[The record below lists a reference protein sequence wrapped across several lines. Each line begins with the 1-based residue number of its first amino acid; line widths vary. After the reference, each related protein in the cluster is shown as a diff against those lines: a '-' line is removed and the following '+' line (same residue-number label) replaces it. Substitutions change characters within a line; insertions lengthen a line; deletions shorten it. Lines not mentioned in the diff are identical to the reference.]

1 MEKGKMRRSVKKAA
15 AFLLAFALVFSMAG
29 SGRMVVSAQQAAET
43 AAGSV
48 EEKAQVLPSQQNV
61 GTQDENGGTPQENV
75 QNEEPQPGGETPSG
89 SEGGTEDENGPSDQ
103 GQNTDENG
111 GETPSGE
118 NPSEDNSSEKPS
130 GDEPAPADPSEDT
143 SDKEDGKDPSGVTD
157 GKEEPST
164 DGTSGTEGG
173 TTDGSSDDQTVS
185 GNDVPEEEAPGE
197 DAGENASEG
206 SVSGNSVSANRIP
219 SGQMAANG
227 IAAMAISGSYE
238 VPVGETIT
246 LRGTDVWTSWDH
258 AWNSQSGEDGGDI
271 SLFPKDDEIAE
282 VTGKAEGTV
291 TVTHTYKYLSWGR
304 EKEGKDTFRIKV
316 LPAESGEKKQYNLYM
331 YTLIPGQQLESTIE
345 PNDKWNGM
353 GVGKI
358 SGLGAPS
365 SHPTQTVLDDGYGSS
380 GAVIDYHDYHHD
392 TDTFPDITYNDTTY
406 RYAATD
412 SENANEAGYYTIE
425 WVRVVVDSGANA
437 GNNGYNPVVND
448 EPTYHLDGVVNLN
461 IVGKCTVHFSVKDA
475 GADEFLVQT
484 DYSKIVEEGFSAG
497 NLKRPDQDSHL
508 YPQQKVVGG
517 ITYTFDGWYRDE
529 SCSGEKVDWKTETI
543 TEDITYYARYIPA
556 AQNIIITKEV
566 SGGLGDVQKEFEFT
580 YSYTDADGNKE
591 EGDFTLADGQSSNSL
606 TIPVGA
612 ELTLTEKNAGGYTV
626 SALYGETS
634 YTAQGDED
642 SQTKTLI
649 VTIQAGANNIT
660 VTNNKEV
667 TPDTGI
673 LLDSAPHVL
682 GLLLVTAG
690 AAALLTGRRKEHLS

>member
-1 MEKGKMRRSVKKAA
+1 MRRSVKKAA

-61 GTQDENGGTPQENV
+61 GTQDENSGTPQENV

-185 GNDVPEEEAPGE
+185 GNDVPEEEASGE
-197 DAGENASEG
+197 DAGENAPEG

-238 VPVGETIT
+238 VPVGDTIT
-246 LRGTDVWTSWDH
+246 LEGSWPERLNHDWNVQSNGDV
-258 AWNSQSGEDGGDI
+258 I
-271 SLFPKDDEIAE
+271 EIGWSYGNTVE
-282 VTGKAEGTV
+282 ITGIKEGTASIRHTCGYYFDKKEEIIEI
-291 TVTHTYKYLSWGR
+291 TVISKQ
-304 EKEGKDTFRIKV
+304 EGSYD
-316 LPAESGEKKQYNLYM
+316 LYV
-331 YTLIPGQQLESTIE
+331 YTLIPGVAE
-345 PNDKWNGM
+345 
-353 GVGKI
+353 
-358 SGLGAPS
+358 
-365 SHPTQTVLDDGYGSS
+365 GS
-380 GAVIDYHDYHHD
+380 
-392 TDTFPDITYNDTTY
+392 
-406 RYAATD
+406 
-412 SENANEAGYYTIE
+412 SENANDLWNGMAKGTITGVNDPTTETVNTVLYSGDEAIRNLDNVNIDEGNFPNIYNPADGKWYKYATTEEEKDTEGYYTIQ
-425 WVRVVVDSGANA
+425 WMRIKVANGANK
-437 GNNGYNPVVND
+437 GNNEYFGPVDPVPSHINA
-448 EPTYHLDGVVNLN
+448 YHLDGVLILN
-461 IVGKCTVHFSVKDA
+461 EKDYCSVHFSLKDA
-475 GADEFLVQT
+475 GENEFVILDE
-484 DYSKIVEEGFSAG
+484 YSERVTVGYSANKLNRPSLQEE
-497 NLKRPDQDSHL
+497 KE
-508 YPQQKVVGG
+508 VGG
-517 ITYTFDGWYRDE
+517 IKYVFDGWYKDPE
-529 SCSGEKVDWKTETI
+529 CKEKVENWDSETI
-543 TEDITYYARYIPA
+543 TKNPTIYYAQYIPA
-556 AQNIIITKEV
+556 AQNITIKKEV
-566 SGGLGDVQKEFEFT
+566 TGGLGDVQKSFEFT
-580 YSYTDADGNKE
+580 YSYQDTS
-591 EGDFTLADGQSSNSL
+591 GQPQTESFILKDNESTELEN
-606 TIPVGA
+606 IPAGTT
-612 ELTLTEKNAGGYTV
+612 LTLSETNASGYTI
-626 SALYGETS
+626 SASYNGETINAENGVMVIS
-634 YTAQGDED
+634 
-642 SQTKTLI
+642 I
-649 VTIQAGANNIT
+649 VEGCTEIT

>member
-61 GTQDENGGTPQENV
+61 GTQDENSGTPQENV

-130 GDEPAPADPSEDT
+130 GDEPAPTDPSEDT

-197 DAGENASEG
+197 DAGENAPEG

-219 SGQMAANG
+219 SSQMAANG

-246 LRGTDVWTSWDH
+246 LEGSGGLRHRWTQQ
-258 AWNSQSGEDGGDI
+258 QSGSDGGKI
-271 SLFPKDDEIAE
+271 EFVS
-282 VTGKAEGTV
+282 GQNSSTV
-291 TVTHTYKYLSWGR
+291 TVRGT
-304 EKEGKDTFRIKV
+304 KEGEVKVTHEYVAWGQKSESVTIKV
-316 LPAESGEKKQYNLYM
+316 LPAESGEEKQYDLYM
-331 YTLIPGQQLESTIE
+331 YTLIPGQQLESTSE

-380 GAVIDYHDYHHD
+380 GAVIDYHDYYHG
-392 TDTFPDITYNDTTY
+392 TATFPDITYDDTTY

-484 DYSKIVEEGFSAG
+484 DYSKIVDEGFSAG
-497 NLKRPDQDSHL
+497 NLKRPDQDRHL